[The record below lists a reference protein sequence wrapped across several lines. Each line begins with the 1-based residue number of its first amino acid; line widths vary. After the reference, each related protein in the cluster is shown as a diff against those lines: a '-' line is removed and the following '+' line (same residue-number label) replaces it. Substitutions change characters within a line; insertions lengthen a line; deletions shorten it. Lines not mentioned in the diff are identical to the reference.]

1 MEIRRSKDEQGFQV
15 STSHE
20 HDHVVTFRMERDD
33 ESGDRV
39 VFAGTFNGTTTE
51 WGEIVARVSDIE
63 LGYSEGRRGK

>member
-33 ESGDRV
+33 EGGDRV
-39 VFAGTFNGTTTE
+39 VFAGTFNGTTEE
-51 WGEIVARVSDIE
+51 WAEIVARVRDVE
-63 LGYSEGRRGK
+63 DVYSEQRRGK